1 MNITARNLSLRP
13 KLLPSQISPPYS
25 LRIVRIFWECRSRNF
40 QCWAPRKMCLTP
52 FLPGFITQKESDR
65 ITSRSCFVTFDCF
78 TYRVTFCAMMS
89 WQMNWSKA
97 MNLDVV
103 YKAISIFD
111 SKNFENLTDNLHY
124 TPRKVFET
132 PVLITNN
139 QKYFFLVK
147 IASIL

>member
-1 MNITARNLSLRP
+1 
-13 KLLPSQISPPYS
+13 
-25 LRIVRIFWECRSRNF
+25 
-40 QCWAPRKMCLTP
+40 
-52 FLPGFITQKESDR
+52 
-65 ITSRSCFVTFDCF
+65 
-78 TYRVTFCAMMS
+78 
-89 WQMNWSKA
+89 MNWSKA